1 VKKRDLEKKLGDL
14 RWRFLR
20 AGGKHDVWTNG
31 EMEEFIPRHKEIGE
45 GLAKK
50 ILKTAKENPGEWK
63 EGGDIMFR
71 GYVHKDGKFWM
82 IEVPDLDLMTQGHTK
97 DEAYEMLVD
106 LLKTATNRKGFRAD
120 IARHRNNTF
129 LLRGRDE
136 QSERDLIA
144 LLLKRQRARAGLSL
158 SDMARLLKAKSK
170 NAYARYEHGESVPST
185 ILMERMLR
193 VMGLNIEMRI
203 RSKDYEDESTVG

>member
-1 VKKRDLEKKLGDL
+1 
-14 RWRFLR
+14 
-20 AGGKHDVWTNG
+20 
-31 EMEEFIPRHKEIGE
+31 
-45 GLAKK
+45 
-50 ILKTAKENPGEWK
+50 
-63 EGGDIMFR
+63 MFR
-71 GYVHKDGKFWM
+71 GRVYKEGKFWI

-106 LLKTATNRKGFRAD
+106 LLKTASDSGHFRPD

-170 NAYARYEHGESVPST
+170 NAYARYEHGESVPSPIQMEK
-185 ILMERMLR
+185 ILG
-193 VMGLNIEMRI
+193 VMGLNFEMRVC
-203 RSKDYEDESTVG
+203 SKDLEDESTVG